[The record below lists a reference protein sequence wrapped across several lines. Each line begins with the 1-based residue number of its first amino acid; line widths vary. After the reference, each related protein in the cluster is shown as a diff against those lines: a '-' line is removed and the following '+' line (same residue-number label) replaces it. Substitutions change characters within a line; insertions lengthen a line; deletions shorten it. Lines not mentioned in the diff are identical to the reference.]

1 MVENLST
8 SPSFAGSGYGPGQ
21 HRQNEVRGNH
31 RKCGPHRRCGQLG
44 RPSPGHG
51 NNLGQRNHHADT
63 REQTDHLLRNDHCG
77 RGAPDGL
84 GTVLPLQPLGED
96 HGKTI
101 IFHPWIDPDF
111 KPSFFPDF
119 RVFRNG
125 FFSGAAPFC
134 GAGLRQPTDHL
145 IRTFQ
150 EETGHSVKVTYAG
163 SGQLLS
169 SILASGQG
177 DLFMPG
183 AFFYIRKLK
192 EMGRIDS
199 SKNLVAHTAVVGV
212 NIRKGNLIRSFDDL
226 ARPGLRLALGDPKA
240 MAFGRMARA
249 ILSRS
254 PLKDAILKNVVVYGA
269 TVKQLAL
276 YVARGDV
283 DASIIGRADAFQ
295 FRDKIRMVPIPP
307 AYFQPETIAIA
318 VLKDSKNQKAA
329 SRFCDFMASKQG
341 IAVFE
346 DFGFLPLSS
355 GEAPKGKP

>member
-1 MVENLST
+1 M
-8 SPSFAGSGYGPGQ
+8 G
-21 HRQNEVRGNH
+21 
-31 RKCGPHRRCGQLG
+31 KQL
-44 RPSPGHG
+44 
-51 NNLGQRNHHADT
+51 
-63 REQTDHLLRNDHCG
+63 
-77 RGAPDGL
+77 
-84 GTVLPLQPLGED
+84 
-96 HGKTI
+96 
-101 IFHPWIDPDF
+101 
-111 KPSFFPDF
+111 SFFRGSILISSLF
-119 RVFRNG
+119 FFLTFGCFETVFSAELLL
-125 FFSGAAPFC
+125 FV
-134 GAGLRQPTDHL
+134 GAGLRQPTDRL

-150 EETGHSVKVTYAG
+150 EETGHSVNVTYAG

-192 EMGRIDS
+192 EMGRIHF

-212 NIRKGNLIRSFDDL
+212 NIRKGNSVRSFDEL
-226 ARPGLRLALGDPKA
+226 ARPGLRVALGDPKA
-240 MAFGRMARA
+240 MAFGRMAQT

-276 YVARGDV
+276 YVARGDA
-283 DASIIGRADAFQ
+283 DAAIIGRADAFQ
-295 FRDKIRMVPIPP
+295 FRDKIRIVPIPP

-318 VLKDSKNQKAA
+318 VLKDSKNLEAA
-329 SRFCDFMASKQG
+329 SLFCHFMASNRG

-355 GEAPKGKP
+355 GEAPKGNP